1 MRPVDR
7 IALLTGGGDR
17 PYAHG
22 LAFSLAA
29 AGVRADFIGSDFLDS
44 ETLRDLDEIR
54 FLNLRGDMSPEAPS
68 CKKAIRVFR
77 YYARLLAYSL
87 TSDARIFHVLW
98 NNRFESFDRTILM
111 GFYRLLGKR
120 VVRTVHN
127 VNAAERDGRDTAF
140 NRFTLKIQYALSH
153 HLFVH
158 TEQMKQQLMTQFGV
172 AEQAIS
178 VIPFGINDTV
188 PNTGLGNGDARRRLG
203 LAGDHRVLLFFGNIA
218 PYKGVEIL
226 VDAFA
231 SIARDDPRYRLVI
244 AGRPKG
250 EEAYWEEVQR
260 SILAL
265 GVADKVVTRIEYI
278 PDEQTEVYFKAADVL
293 VLPYTYVFQSGVLF
307 LGYNFG
313 LPVIAS
319 DVGSLREDIV
329 EGRTGFVCQPK
340 DARSLE
346 ARIRQFFSSAIWER
360 RNQARADIKRFA
372 DERYSWSAVAETTR
386 QVYLRLLGVTGDAH
400 DASGLSTCRSGADER
415 PMPK

>member
-1 MRPVDR
+1 
-7 IALLTGGGDR
+7 
-17 PYAHG
+17 
-22 LAFSLAA
+22 
-29 AGVRADFIGSDFLDS
+29 
-44 ETLRDLDEIR
+44 
-54 FLNLRGDMSPEAPS
+54 MSPEAPS
-68 CKKAIRVFR
+68 GRKAVRVFR

-127 VNAAERDGRDTAF
+127 VNAAERDQRDTAF
-140 NRFTLKIQYALSH
+140 NRLTLKIQYALSH

-172 AEQAIS
+172 DEDAVS

-188 PNTGLGNGDARRRLG
+188 PNTALVKEDARRELG
-203 LAGDHRVLLFFGNIA
+203 LRGDDRVLLFFGNIA
-218 PYKGVEIL
+218 PYKGVQIL

-231 SIARDDPRYRLVI
+231 SIAKDDPRYKLVI

-260 SILAL
+260 SIVAL
-265 GVADKVVTRIEYI
+265 GVADKIITRIEYI
-278 PDEQTEVYFKAADVL
+278 PDEQTEVFFKAADVL

-319 DVGSLREDIV
+319 DVGSLRDDIV
-329 EGRTGFVCQPK
+329 EGRTGFVCRPQ
-340 DARSLE
+340 DASSLE
-346 ARIRQFFSSAIWER
+346 SWIRQYFSSSIWER
-360 RNQARADIKRFA
+360 RDDARADIKRFA
-372 DERYSWSAVAETTR
+372 NERYSWSAVSETTK
-386 QVYLRLLGVTGDAH
+386 QVYLRLLGETDEAH
-400 DASGLSTCRSGADER
+400 GAAGPSMCRSDADER